1 MRSQQHILTLIIAFV
16 ILSAIGIGTAAYYKL
31 PAGLDCPSCTEDTVF
46 QDSITHGTA
55 ITAPVVMLAAFLVFG
70 LLVQRRGWV
79 GLIGSLG
86 IYVISMVFFVA
97 SALDSATRDVL
108 DGAVSLNADDLLPAM
123 IYLVCAGLVVS
134 ILIVNA
140 KDSLNRFQLRSAAS
154 TVKSMPS

>member
-1 MRSQQHILTLIIAFV
+1 M
-16 ILSAIGIGTAAYYKL
+16 
-31 PAGLDCPSCTEDTVF
+31 
-46 QDSITHGTA
+46 
-55 ITAPVVMLAAFLVFG
+55 
-70 LLVQRRGWV
+70 
-79 GLIGSLG
+79 IGSLG

-140 KDSLNRFQLRSAAS
+140 KDSLNRAIVRLNSRGRVYNSPWS
-154 TVKSMPS
+154 CH

>member
-1 MRSQQHILTLIIAFV
+1 
-16 ILSAIGIGTAAYYKL
+16 
-31 PAGLDCPSCTEDTVF
+31 
-46 QDSITHGTA
+46 
-55 ITAPVVMLAAFLVFG
+55 
-70 LLVQRRGWV
+70 
-79 GLIGSLG
+79 LIGSLG

-140 KDSLNRFQLRSAAS
+140 KDSLNRAIVRLNSRGRVYNSPWS
-154 TVKSMPS
+154 CH